1 MADVNFDFIKTRFLI
16 ENSNIEHASLI
27 FLKVKRRR
35 GPPKKKIKQNCKDAN
50 RLYMKVRGERA
61 KINIVTMSLD
71 LRTFALLVH
80 PLISASQLDSV
91 LSLQSHV
98 CAKVNVALFEHLL
111 EIA

>member
-1 MADVNFDFIKTRFLI
+1 
-16 ENSNIEHASLI
+16 
-27 FLKVKRRR
+27 
-35 GPPKKKIKQNCKDAN
+35 
-50 RLYMKVRGERA
+50 MKVRGERA
-61 KINIVTMSLD
+61 KINIVTITMSLD

>member
-1 MADVNFDFIKTRFLI
+1 
-16 ENSNIEHASLI
+16 
-27 FLKVKRRR
+27 
-35 GPPKKKIKQNCKDAN
+35 
-50 RLYMKVRGERA
+50 MKVRGERA

>member
-27 FLKVKRRR
+27 FFNVKRRR
-35 GPPKKKIKQNCKDAN
+35 GPPKKIKQNCKDAN